1 MPEAP
6 PGAVL
11 GPADIKRLGNAFC
24 HAKLLLTANELGLF
38 VDLHRNG
45 GSTVDDIGTRLGLPG
60 RGLRDFLD
68 ALTNLGLLT
77 RDRGSYDLAE
87 AARRHLVPGTPTF
100 LGGFLDRANRVLYP
114 AWDNLGQALRTGDPQ
129 VESAREGEFERM
141 LGRPE
146 QQAQFLRMMDSVSTP
161 LAPLL
166 ATSVDWSQFRE
177 LVDVGGA
184 RGNLAARLVRA
195 HPHLSATVFDLPVLA
210 ASVTEL
216 MAELQPPSPVRF
228 VGGDFFVDPLPRG
241 DVLIMG
247 HVLHNWDCED
257 RRLLV
262 KKAFA
267 ALRPGGALLVY
278 DAMLDDEP
286 ADLARLI
293 VSLNML
299 LVTRGGSEYAAAHCE
314 QWLADEGFVDV
325 RRQPLGN
332 VDTLVLGRKP

>member
-1 MPEAP
+1 VDEI
-6 PGAVL
+6 GA
-11 GPADIKRLGNAFC
+11 
-24 HAKLLLTANELGLF
+24 
-38 VDLHRNG
+38 
-45 GSTVDDIGTRLGLPG
+45 RLGLAG

-68 ALTNLGLLT
+68 ALTSLGLLT
-77 RDRGSYDLAE
+77 RNRGSYDLAE

-141 LGRPE
+141 LSRPE

-228 VGGDFFVDPLPRG
+228 VGGDFFVDPLPQG

-247 HVLHNWDCED
+247 HVLHNWAP
-257 RRLLV
+257 RT
-262 KKAFA
+262 
-267 ALRPGGALLVY
+267 GG
-278 DAMLDDEP
+278 
-286 ADLARLI
+286 
-293 VSLNML
+293 
-299 LVTRGGSEYAAAHCE
+299 C
-314 QWLADEGFVDV
+314 W
-325 RRQPLGN
+325 
-332 VDTLVLGRKP
+332 